1 MKLAALLVSL
11 TSIIAVTGCAS
22 NKHVYS
28 SDGKCLTCWNNPIT
42 GKPINHDGG
51 ANQAYATQHSQ
62 ATTATTAATAQ
73 TDVAS
78 KNTSK
83 PTQHKVAFTIPVN
96 VDIAFL
102 KIKKEF
108 KYFTEQEIRQEWG
121 SMAEA
126 KMQTFEYAYDATP
139 SVYYHMRADRNHNGV
154 QAIIDSQIE
163 KQSDKESKITITF
176 WLRDKSVNASK
187 FGDSLKSRTI
197 EALQL

>member
-1 MKLAALLVSL
+1 MKLAALLVTL

-28 SDGKCLTCWNNPIT
+28 SDGKCLTCWSNPIT
-42 GKPINHDGG
+42 GKPINHDGD
-51 ANQAYATQHSQ
+51 ANQEHAAQQSQ
-62 ATTATTAATAQ
+62 ATTAATAQ
-73 TDVAS
+73 TAGAS

-83 PTQHKVAFTIPVN
+83 PTQHEVAFTIPVN

-163 KQSDKESKITITF
+163 KQSDRESKITITF